1 MPNPHAEAKLREE
14 LAQCYRLFDWLGWSE
29 GIFNHISLRL
39 PGEPRSYLVNP
50 FGLHYAE
57 VTADNLV
64 RVGLNGVPIDNSPYK
79 TNPAGFVLHAAVHS
93 ARDDAH
99 CVIHTH
105 TIPCAAV
112 AQKAAGLSHDS
123 FYGAQL
129 LDRVGYHDFEGITI
143 HGDEMGRMV
152 NSLGGRPLMILR
164 NHGVVAV
171 GSDLPTAFMW
181 LWTLQRACEVQLA
194 AGSIAG
200 PDIAL
205 TREVRQRAASDVEA
219 FSKGGLSELGRMLF
233 DAMVRRMEMGPRG

>member
-1 MPNPHAEAKLREE
+1 MVQTETEALYREE
-14 LAQCYRLFDWLGWSE
+14 LAKCYRLFDWLGWSE

-39 PGEPRSYLVNP
+39 PGEPRSYLVNA

-57 VTADNLV
+57 VTAENLV

-79 TNPAGFVLHAAVHS
+79 TNPAGFVLHAAVHG

-105 TIPCAAV
+105 TIPCVAV
-112 AQKAAGLSHDS
+112 AQKVAGLSHDN

-129 LDRVGYHDFEGITI
+129 LDRVSYHDFEGITV

-152 NSLGGRPLMILR
+152 QSLGNNPLMILR

-200 PDIAL
+200 PDIVL
-205 TREVRQRAASDVEA
+205 TRDVRQRAAADVDA
-219 FSKGGLSELGRMLF
+219 FAKGGFGELGRMLF
-233 DAMVRRMEMGPRG
+233 EAMVRRMEMGPR

>member
-1 MPNPHAEAKLREE
+1 MTMPDTEAHLRGE

-29 GIFNHISLRL
+29 GIFNHISVRL

-64 RVGLNGVPIDNSPYK
+64 QVGLNGVPLKETPYA
-79 TNPAGFVLHAAVHS
+79 TNPAGFILHAAVHS

-99 CVIHTH
+99 CVMHTH
-105 TIPCAAV
+105 TLACTAV
-112 AQKAAGLSHDS
+112 AQKHAGLSHDN

-129 LDRVGYHDFEGITI
+129 IDRVGYHDFEGITI
-143 HGDEMGRMV
+143 HGDEMARMV
-152 NSLGGRPLMILR
+152 SSLGEKPLMILR

-171 GSDLPTAFMW
+171 GRDLPTAFMW
-181 LWTLQRACEVQLA
+181 LWTLQKACEVQVA

-200 PDIAL
+200 PDIVLSQA
-205 TREVRQRAASDVEA
+205 VRQRAAKDAEDFVS
-219 FSKGGLSELGRMLF
+219 GGFGKLGRSLF
-233 DAMVRRMEMGPRG
+233 EAMVRRMEMGPRS